1 MIDNRWSAVKCRQ
14 AVLRKGSR
22 KQQQPA
28 ADAGP
33 PKLAPKPVAPSD
45 VFASVHLA
53 QCLQKRKR
61 DGGKEERGTARLTR
75 RLVAPQPTAVL
86 QTALERRTSEVVGGE
101 QSSVGRA
108 QDVFNAAAAA
118 ANARL
123 VTQMPPPPPRP
134 LPRHA
139 WDWDC
144 GYCGKRVFG
153 SRVAPSLGASIYI
166 HICSNCN
173 RPRQHCNRPRPGY
186 ERQARGE
193 HERLQKR
200 RRKAERQER
209 RGREWSSSQPSERS
223 GGSRG
228 QASHTS
234 KATSQFT
241 LHETGHLKQREG
253 ERAIVRRE
261 LQSCLKHGRVRRT
274 GGDKW
279 EVEYNGL
286 TLVTNDNRKIGVTAY
301 WTGGGRRPDWAEKME
316 VKKQEDEQLLL
327 QGSTSVFFPFDLT
340 EDRLPPLPES
350 PRGTPRSELG
360 SISHASPRS
369 EPESPRSAAPSEGVE
384 AADNR
389 GFDDAAE
396 APEQPGRCLRA
407 APTVLGD
414 TECHVPLEQVT
425 YEDWDQL
432 GWAPS
437 VVYPADIPPAVFAAA
452 AEDEEA
458 EGDEARVPGKMSG
471 WLAPLVRSASRE
483 PSHSRGTGG
492 GGGSRSSG
500 GGWPGT
506 AVAEETMWWRD
517 GAGGGS
523 DELRFK
529 PGLVGAIFLTNQSN
543 EEECLCRG
551 RFGLPNRHVPRQAAI
566 IRDIDA
572 APESTLIFLYNFQQ
586 RKMGGVF
593 VAAGRAGFPLHAD
606 AWTHADPRPGTD
618 PRPDTRRRKTGRTG
632 FSAQACS
639 RSVAVPTCNRSHT
652 ILQPHAHL
660 APCLH
665 AQLPVAWHGAR
676 RGLPQ
681 LPLDRFRHLLR
692 YEGSSTHFE
701 QVLDETQVHSK

>member
-14 AVLRKGSR
+14 AVLRKGGG
-22 KQQQPA
+22 KQQQQPV

-33 PKLAPKPVAPSD
+33 PKPAPKPVAPSD

-61 DGGKEERGTARLTR
+61 DGGKEERDSTRIITR
-75 RLVAPQPTAVL
+75 RLVVPQPTAVL

-101 QSSVGRA
+101 RSSVGRA

-144 GYCGKRVFG
+144 GHCGKRVFG

-200 RRKAERQER
+200 RRKPERSGARVVVELPLLS
-209 RGREWSSSQPSERS
+209 REWSSSQPSERS

-241 LHETGHLKQREG
+241 LHETGHLLKREG

-261 LQSCLKHGRVRRT
+261 LQSCLKHGRARRT

-279 EVEYNGL
+279 EVEYDGL
-286 TLVTNDNRKIGVTAY
+286 TLVTNDNKKIGVTAY
-301 WTGGGRRPDWAEKME
+301 WTGGGGRPDWAEKME
-316 VKKQEDEQLLL
+316 VKKQEDEQLLRE
-327 QGSTSVFFPFDLT
+327 GSTSVFFPFDLT

-396 APEQPGRCLRA
+396 APEQP
-407 APTVLGD
+407 
-414 TECHVPLEQVT
+414 
-425 YEDWDQL
+425 
-432 GWAPS
+432 
-437 VVYPADIPPAVFAAA
+437 
-452 AEDEEA
+452 
-458 EGDEARVPGKMSG
+458 
-471 WLAPLVRSASRE
+471 
-483 PSHSRGTGG
+483 
-492 GGGSRSSG
+492 
-500 GGWPGT
+500 
-506 AVAEETMWWRD
+506 
-517 GAGGGS
+517 
-523 DELRFK
+523 
-529 PGLVGAIFLTNQSN
+529 
-543 EEECLCRG
+543 
-551 RFGLPNRHVPRQAAI
+551 
-566 IRDIDA
+566 
-572 APESTLIFLYNFQQ
+572 
-586 RKMGGVF
+586 
-593 VAAGRAGFPLHAD
+593 
-606 AWTHADPRPGTD
+606 
-618 PRPDTRRRKTGRTG
+618 
-632 FSAQACS
+632 
-639 RSVAVPTCNRSHT
+639 
-652 ILQPHAHL
+652 
-660 APCLH
+660 
-665 AQLPVAWHGAR
+665 
-676 RGLPQ
+676 
-681 LPLDRFRHLLR
+681 
-692 YEGSSTHFE
+692 
-701 QVLDETQVHSK
+701 